1 MQPRGPLMI
10 EHRLILR
17 MISLIDKE
25 VKRIEESKKVNHSF
39 IETAV
44 DFIKIYADQ
53 THHGKEEEILF
64 RDLER
69 KKLSDTDN
77 RIMNELVQE
86 HIIGRNTTSD
96 LVSAAD
102 DYRKGDKKALLLITQ
117 SMRKFVEFYPV
128 HIEKE
133 DKVFFPTAMNYLS
146 EAEQQAMLN
155 EFWEF
160 DRKMIHNKYKSEV
173 EFLEYLSIPQAQLK
187 NNK

>member
-17 MISLIDKE
+17 MISLIGKE
-25 VKRIEESKKVNHSF
+25 VERIEESKKANPSF
-39 IETAV
+39 IKVAV
-44 DFIKIYADQ
+44 DFIKTYADQ

-64 RDLER
+64 RDLSR

-77 RIMNELVQE
+77 RIMHELIQE
-86 HIIGRNTTSD
+86 HIIGRNTTAD
-96 LVSAAD
+96 LVRATD
-102 DYRKGDKKALLLITQ
+102 DYQKGDKKALILITQ

-133 DKVFFPTAMNYLS
+133 DKVFFPTVMNYFS
-146 EAEQQAMLN
+146 ETEQQAMLN

-160 DRKMIHNKYKSEV
+160 DRKMIHKKYKFEV
-173 EFLEYLSIPQAQLK
+173 ELLEKLSTPQELK
-187 NNK
+187 